1 MEKIKCYDENGNYV
15 DTLVQW
21 DQGQIVYIDNLEN
34 GAIPNVHFA
43 FQSNDVSWE
52 FSNIT
57 SLSNNKIKINI
68 PNVVMQSHGRLHLF
82 FYYGNGNT
90 YTTKYVAIIIIRE
103 KPRPDDYDHAS
114 LIETID
120 DYIYDDDIESGSGI
134 ESISQIKTDINSLF
148 SLMDTKI
155 TSPTTAV
162 TGNFL
167 KVSAVDSNGKPTKW
181 ETVNIQTTV
190 ENICRNYIET
200 ELLGGAS

>member
-1 MEKIKCYDENGNYV
+1 MEKIKCYDVNGNYI

-43 FQSNDVSWE
+43 YQGNDISWE

-57 SLSNNKIKINI
+57 SLSSNKIKINI

-82 FYYGNGNT
+82 FYYGSGNT
-90 YTTKYVAIIIIRE
+90 YTTKYVGIITVKE
-103 KPRPDDYDHAS
+103 KPRPEDYVN
-114 LIETID
+114 E
-120 DYIYDDDIESGSGI
+120 ESGGNAGSG
-134 ESISQIKTDINSLF
+134 SASTSQMQTDINSLF

-155 TSPTTAV
+155 TSPATATV
-162 TGNFL
+162 GNFL
-167 KVSAVDSNGKPTKW
+167 KVSTVDINGKPTKW

-190 ENICRNYIET
+190 ENICKNYIET